1 MSNKNLQVNQS
12 PSTMSQ
18 GGKFASKKPYLILL
32 GIFILFLTG
41 MIYATAQRG
50 DTKREQEQDK
60 ENSIK
65 SDSTKIDKLLKS
77 LSSIKP
83 KHFEKNSSTPKKILS
98 IKKTEVL
105 PQLESPKEPK
115 MTDSQKERLA
125 IKKMKQKALLE
136 AIVGKTKISSADI
149 RNPIDINRNSKE
161 LDSSNAPNTE
171 FLTKYLKNYD
181 KITQGK
187 KETKQTQSKNSLF
200 QEKSNEYL
208 QHTKQK
214 PLSPYELK
222 RGSLIPAVLI
232 GGINSQL
239 PGNIIAQVRESVY
252 DSVTGNHLLIPQ
264 GSKLIGVYGSHVQ
277 YGQTRVII
285 AFNSIVFPDG
295 QTLNIGA
302 MNGVD
307 QEGYAGFSDQV
318 DNHYFKIFGSAF
330 LLGMLSGEINI
341 ENGRVT
347 FVSGHQGFN
356 TSQTV
361 LERVAGEMI
370 SKNLNIAPTLKIRN
384 GYRFNIFVTKDMI
397 LEPLKQSR

>member
-12 PSTMSQ
+12 PSSMSQ

-32 GIFILFLTG
+32 GIFILFLIG

-50 DTKREQEQDK
+50 DTKKEQSKE

-77 LSSIKP
+77 LSSMKP
-83 KHFEKNSSTPKKILS
+83 QYFENNSSTPKKTPS
-98 IKKTEVL
+98 TRKTEVL
-105 PQLESPKEPK
+105 PLLESPKEPK
-115 MTDSQKERLA
+115 MTDSEKERLA

-161 LDSSNAPNTE
+161 SDSSNAPNRE

-181 KITQGK
+181 TITQGK
-187 KETKQTQSKNSLF
+187 EEAKQTQSKNSLF
-200 QEKSNEYL
+200 QEKSDEYL
-208 QHTKQK
+208 QHIKQK

-222 RGSLIPAVLI
+222 RGSIIPAVLI

-252 DSVTGNHLLIPQ
+252 DTVTGNHLLIPQ

-277 YGQTRVII
+277 HGQTRVLI

-302 MNGVD
+302 MNGID

-397 LEPLKQSR
+397 LEPLKQRR

>member
-12 PSTMSQ
+12 PSSMSQ

-32 GIFILFLTG
+32 GIFILFLIG

-50 DTKREQEQDK
+50 DTKREQGK
-60 ENSIK
+60 KNTIK
-65 SDSTKIDKLLKS
+65 SDSTKIDELLKS
-77 LSSIKP
+77 LSSMKP
-83 KHFEKNSSTPKKILS
+83 QYFENNSSTQKKIPS
-98 IKKTEVL
+98 IRKIEAL
-105 PQLESPKEPK
+105 PRLESPKEPM
-115 MTDSQKERLA
+115 MTDSEKERLA

-149 RNPIDINRNSKE
+149 RNPIDINKNSKE
-161 LDSSNAPNTE
+161 SDASNAPNTE
-171 FLTKYLKNYD
+171 FLTNYLKNYNQ
-181 KITQGK
+181 IAQGNG
-187 KETKQTQSKNSLF
+187 EVKQSQSKNSLF
-200 QEKSNEYL
+200 QEKSDEYL

-222 RGSLIPAVLI
+222 RGSMIPAVLI
-232 GGINSQL
+232 GGINSEL

-252 DSVTGNHLLIPQ
+252 DTVTGNHLLIPQ

-277 YGQTRVII
+277 YGQTRVLI

-370 SKNLNIAPTLKIRN
+370 SKNLNITPTLKIRN
-384 GYRFNIFVTKDMI
+384 GYRFNIFVTKDML

>member
-1 MSNKNLQVNQS
+1 N
-12 PSTMSQ
+12 
-18 GGKFASKKPYLILL
+18 
-32 GIFILFLTG
+32 
-41 MIYATAQRG
+41 
-50 DTKREQEQDK
+50 
-60 ENSIK
+60 
-65 SDSTKIDKLLKS
+65 
-77 LSSIKP
+77 
-83 KHFEKNSSTPKKILS
+83 NSSTPKTLTIS
-98 IKKTEVL
+98 KTETL
-105 PQLESPKEPK
+105 PPLDSPKEPK
-115 MTDSQKERLA
+115 MTDSEKERLA
-125 IKKMKQKALLE
+125 IKKMKQKALLK
-136 AIVGKTKISSADI
+136 AIIGKTKISGADI
-149 RNPIDINRNSKE
+149 TNPIDINKNSKE
-161 LDSSNAPNTE
+161 SDGSNAPNTE
-171 FLTKYLKNYD
+171 LLTNYLKNYN
-181 KITQGK
+181 KITQGNG
-187 KETKQTQSKNSLF
+187 EAKQTQSKNSLF
-200 QEKSNEYL
+200 QEKSDEYL

-232 GGINSQL
+232 GGVNSEL

-252 DSVTGNHLLIPQ
+252 DTVTGNHLLIPQ

-277 YGQTRVII
+277 HGQTRVLI

-302 MNGVD
+302 MNGID

-356 TSQTV
+356 TSQTI

-384 GYRFNIFVTKDMI
+384 GYRFNIFVTKDML

>member
-1 MSNKNLQVNQS
+1 
-12 PSTMSQ
+12 MSQ
-18 GGKFASKKPYLILL
+18 SGKFASKKPYLIII
-32 GIFILFLTG
+32 GIFTLFLIG

-60 ENSIK
+60 QNTIK
-65 SDSTKIDKLLKS
+65 SDTTKIDELLKS
-77 LSSIKP
+77 LSSMKQ
-83 KHFEKNSSTPKKILS
+83 HYFENNSSTPKTPS
-98 IKKTEVL
+98 ITKTETL
-105 PQLESPKEPK
+105 PPLASPKEPK
-115 MTDSQKERLA
+115 MTDSEKERLA

-136 AIVGKTKISSADI
+136 AIIGKTKISGADI
-149 RNPIDINRNSKE
+149 TNPIDINKNSKE
-161 LDSSNAPNTE
+161 SDSSNAPNTE
-171 FLTKYLKNYD
+171 LLTNYLKNYN
-181 KITQGK
+181 KITQGNG
-187 KETKQTQSKNSLF
+187 ETKQTQSKNSLF
-200 QEKSNEYL
+200 QEKSDEYL

-214 PLSPYELK
+214 SLSPYELK
-222 RGSLIPAVLI
+222 RGSMIPAVLI
-232 GGINSQL
+232 GGVNSEL

-252 DSVTGNHLLIPQ
+252 DTVTGNHLLIPQ

-277 YGQTRVII
+277 HGQTRVLI

-384 GYRFNIFVTKDMI
+384 GYRFNIFVTKDML

>member
-1 MSNKNLQVNQS
+1 MSNQNLNVNQS
-12 PSTMSQ
+12 PSSMSQ
-18 GGKFASKKPYLILL
+18 GGKFASKKPYI
-32 GIFILFLTG
+32 ILFGIITLFLIG
-41 MIYATAQRG
+41 MVYATAQRG
-50 DTKREQEQDK
+50 DIEIDKEQDSQ
-60 ENSIK
+60 NTIK

-77 LSSIKP
+77 LSSMKEQYS
-83 KHFEKNSSTPKKILS
+83 EKNSTVPKRLTMT
-98 IKKTEVL
+98 KTETL
-105 PQLESPKEPK
+105 PPLQPPKEPK
-115 MTDSQKERLA
+115 MSDSEKERLA

-136 AIVGKTKISSADI
+136 AITGKTKISGVDI
-149 RNPIDINRNSKE
+149 TNPIDINRNSKE
-161 LDSSNAPNTE
+161 SDSSNEPNTE
-171 FLTKYLKNYD
+171 FLTKYLKNYN
-181 KITQGK
+181 KITQGNG
-187 KETKQTQSKNSLF
+187 EDKQIQSKNSLF
-200 QEKSNEYL
+200 KEKSDEYL

-222 RGSLIPAVLI
+222 RGSIIPAVLI
-232 GGINSQL
+232 GGVNSEL

-252 DSVTGNHLLIPQ
+252 DTATGNHLLIPQ

-277 YGQTRVII
+277 HGQTRVLI

-302 MNGVD
+302 MNGID

-318 DNHYFKIFGSAF
+318 DNHYLKIFGSAF

-341 ENGRVT
+341 EHGDVV